1 MRNAQALRACP
12 VRDGA
17 RPAFPGHLTSALG
30 WLQGLPRTT
39 HRREGLGRPRS
50 AGRGSY
56 AAGRWRP
63 APLPLPCRGGA
74 GGPAPGHGR
83 VRMGT
88 SALPG
93 EQAWAA
99 WPAPAGHPHLLK
111 CCPLVGGGASPQT
124 HDLQTRPSEEARR
137 SCDHVTPRPAPT
149 TAGRTGVTARRLRP
163 PPSRPGLGTPDSVSS
178 HWPPEVPAPQ
188 PGACPAR
195 PHLLSPSPPAA
206 RLSCC
211 LGRLL
216 PRPMPRPAPQPLG
229 LWSFVAAAP
238 GEYRLL

>member
-30 WLQGLPRTT
+30 WPQGLPRTT

-74 GGPAPGHGR
+74 GGPAPGHGG

-111 CCPLVGGGASPQT
+111 CCPLVGGG
-124 HDLQTRPSEEARR
+124 R
-137 SCDHVTPRPAPT
+137 TPRHT
-149 TAGRTGVTARRLRP
+149 IYKQGRQRRRGEAAVTLLLGPHPPRL
-163 PPSRPGLGTPDSVSS
+163 G
-178 HWPPEVPAPQ
+178 
-188 PGACPAR
+188 
-195 PHLLSPSPPAA
+195 
-206 RLSCC
+206 
-211 LGRLL
+211 GR
-216 PRPMPRPAPQPLG
+216 
-229 LWSFVAAAP
+229 
-238 GEYRLL
+238 E

>member
-30 WLQGLPRTT
+30 WPQGLPRTT
-39 HRREGLGRPRS
+39 HRREGLGWPRS

-74 GGPAPGHGR
+74 GGPAPGHGG

-111 CCPLVGGGASPQT
+111 CCPLVGGGEPPDTRSTSKAVRGGAAKLRSRYSSARTHHGWEDGSDGPEAQAAS
-124 HDLQTRPSEEARR
+124 
-137 SCDHVTPRPAPT
+137 
-149 TAGRTGVTARRLRP
+149 
-163 PPSRPGLGTPDSVSS
+163 
-178 HWPPEVPAPQ
+178 VPAG
-188 PGACPAR
+188 PGDT
-195 PHLLSPSPPAA
+195 
-206 RLSCC
+206 
-211 LGRLL
+211 
-216 PRPMPRPAPQPLG
+216 
-229 LWSFVAAAP
+229 
-238 GEYRLL
+238 

>member
-1 MRNAQALRACP
+1 MCNAQALRACP

-17 RPAFPGHLTSALG
+17 RPAFPGHLTSARG
-30 WLQGLPRTT
+30 WPQGLPRTT

-74 GGPAPGHGR
+74 GGPASGHGG

-111 CCPLVGGGASPQT
+111 CCPLVGGG
-124 HDLQTRPSEEARR
+124 R
-137 SCDHVTPRPAPT
+137 TPRHTIYKQGRQRRRGEAAVTLLLGPAPT

-163 PPSRPGLGTPDSVSS
+163 PPSRPGLGTPDSC
-178 HWPPEVPAPQ
+178 PATGRPKCL
-188 PGACPAR
+188 PRSLRPAR
-195 PHLLSPSPPAA
+195 PVPISSLRP
-206 RLSCC
+206 
-211 LGRLL
+211 LL
-216 PRPMPRPAPQPLG
+216 PPGCPAVSG
-229 LWSFVAAAP
+229 ASCP
-238 GEYRLL
+238 GRCPAQLHSHSTCGHL

>member
-1 MRNAQALRACP
+1 
-12 VRDGA
+12 
-17 RPAFPGHLTSALG
+17 
-30 WLQGLPRTT
+30 
-39 HRREGLGRPRS
+39 
-50 AGRGSY
+50 
-56 AAGRWRP
+56 
-63 APLPLPCRGGA
+63 
-74 GGPAPGHGR
+74 
-83 VRMGT
+83 MGT

-111 CCPLVGGGASPQT
+111 CCPLVAGGEPLDTRSTSKAVRGGAAKLRSRYSSART
-124 HDLQTRPSEEARR
+124 HHGWEDGSDGPEAQAASVPAGPGDTR
-137 SCDHVTPRPAPT
+137 
-149 TAGRTGVTARRLRP
+149 L
-163 PPSRPGLGTPDSVSS
+163 VSS

-188 PGACPAR
+188 PEACPAR

-211 LGRLL
+211 LGHLQ